1 MVLKIDEIPPEKENN
16 IDCNS
21 SLLQRLLSFCI
32 IPVVLLFLFFQFLL
46 PLKIEKGIAESFA
59 TGLDAEVTADIK
71 AFPAWKLLKD
81 DFDVLNISVVFPD
94 GTIPLTSFQA
104 YWDKS
109 NQLLNNLK
117 SGEGA
122 LKENGPEGLTLVWDK
137 EDFQRFLQ
145 AKQGFLTDIQS

>member
-16 IDCNS
+16 IDRNS

-32 IPVVLLFLFFQFLL
+32 IPLVLLFLFFQFLL
-46 PLKIEKGIAESFA
+46 PLKIEKGISESFA
-59 TGLDAEVTADIK
+59 TGLDAEVTADIQ
-71 AFPAWKLLKD
+71 AFPAWKLLRD
-81 DFDVLNISVVFPD
+81 DFDLLNISVVFPD

-104 YWDKS
+104 YWVKS

-145 AKQGFLTDIQS
+145 AKQGFLMDYTS